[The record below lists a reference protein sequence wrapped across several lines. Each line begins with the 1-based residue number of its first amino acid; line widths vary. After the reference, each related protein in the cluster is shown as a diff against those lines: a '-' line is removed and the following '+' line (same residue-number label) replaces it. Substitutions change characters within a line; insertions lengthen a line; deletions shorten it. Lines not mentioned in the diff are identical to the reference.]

1 MGDSLREGATA
12 RWPRVDALT
21 VRRSRV
27 GTGGQLVSAAAR
39 RNGANVHVHCT
50 KSRVGHARVV
60 RARRAPM
67 PRRQQPAVRWPQPP
81 GSTTRGR
88 GRRRPWSQGPPPAAG
103 TRSEHSRPV
112 PRCCASR
119 VPRSAGPARP
129 GRRRGARRRYT
140 RTVWVVRIE
149 RRGAPQRRE
158 ECGSQCQQQRQ
169 RHHPSRRRGAA
180 AAGAG
185 TIAGERHHPTVHPSA
200 LPVGGIW
207 PEDEQRLG
215 HPDHCW
221 RTRPD
226 RIVPLRPAVITLRG

>member
-1 MGDSLREGATA
+1 M
-12 RWPRVDALT
+12 
-21 VRRSRV
+21 RRSRV

-88 GRRRPWSQGPPPAAG
+88 VGGGHGRKDRRRQLAPGVNIHALCRGAVHRVYRDLRGPHG
-103 TRSEHSRPV
+103 L
-112 PRCCASR
+112 
-119 VPRSAGPARP
+119 